1 MRQYHLPLHLL
12 LLLLSLIAA
21 ASAADV
27 TTGEDDVKCLKGVYD
42 SLGDPAHRLSSWDF
56 SNTTVGFVCSFAGVS
71 CWNMQENRVIA
82 LNLPSMSLTGSIP
95 SALQY
100 CRSVTSL
107 DLSSNNLSGS
117 IPPALCDWL
126 PFLVSLDLSSN
137 NLNGSI
143 PSELSS
149 CKYLNTLRL
158 ASNSLSGQ
166 IPASLSRLDRLKT
179 LDFSNNQL
187 TGSIPAQFSSFD
199 AAGFENNPS
208 LCGRPL
214 SSCGARSRR
223 SLAIIIAA
231 GVFGATISL
240 LFAFFVYRWFF
251 SPSAKGKMGKTG
263 SEDGRWWAERL
274 GATHNRFVQVSL
286 FQKPIVKVKLAD
298 LMAATGNFH
307 PDNIVTAGSARTG
320 TSYRAILR
328 DGSGLTVKRLHS
340 CPLSEKA
347 FRSEMGQVGQLRHP
361 NLVPLLGFCV
371 VEDERLLVYKHMPSG
386 ALSSVL
392 HSPKLRSDLLDWP
405 TRLRIAIGAAHGL
418 AWLHHGFQIPV
429 IHQNFSSSAVLLDDD
444 YEARI
449 TDVGVTRLVRGTPG
463 EGGDTSPFLN
473 GDFGD
478 FGYIAPEY
486 ASNPVATTKGDVYA
500 FGVVLL
506 ELATGQEAAMVSSEV
521 AGEGFKGNLTDW
533 VSQLAGAGRVGEVID
548 RSIYGIGFDDEI
560 VEFIKVAIGCVSP
573 RPKERFSMYRAYHS
587 LKIIG
592 RNNDAS
598 EQYDEFPLTYCK
610 DEPDA
615 M

>member
-1 MRQYHLPLHLL
+1 MRQSYIHL
-12 LLLLSLIAA
+12 LLLLSLTAT
-21 ASAADV
+21 SAADV
-27 TTGEDDVKCLKGVYD
+27 TTGEDDEKCLKGVQD
-42 SLGDPAHRLSSWDF
+42 SLGDPDKRLSSWVF
-56 SNTTVGFVCSFAGVS
+56 TNTTVGFVCSFGGVS
-71 CWNMQENRVIA
+71 CWNPQENRVIA

-95 SALQY
+95 SSLQY

-107 DLSSNNLSGS
+107 DLSGNSLSGK

-137 NLNGSI
+137 NLTGPI
-143 PSELSS
+143 PSELAN
-149 CKYLNTLRL
+149 CRFLNSLKL
-158 ASNSLSGQ
+158 ASNILSGP

-199 AAGFENNPS
+199 AADFANNPS
-208 LCGRPL
+208 LCGGPL

-251 SPSAKGKMGKTG
+251 SVSAKGKMGKTG
-263 SEDGRWWAERL
+263 AEDGRWWAERL
-274 GATHNRFVQVSL
+274 GSTHNRFVQVSL

-298 LMAATGNFH
+298 LMVATRNFH
-307 PDNIVTAGSARTG
+307 PDNIVTAGSSRAG

-328 DGSGLTVKRLHS
+328 DGSDLTVKRLHS

-347 FRSEMGQVGQLRHP
+347 FRSEMGQFGQLRHP

-371 VEDERLLVYKHMPSG
+371 VEDERLLV
-386 ALSSVL
+386 
-392 HSPKLRSDLLDWP
+392 
-405 TRLRIAIGAAHGL
+405 
-418 AWLHHGFQIPV
+418 
-429 IHQNFSSSAVLLDDD
+429 SSAILLDDD

-449 TDVGVTRLVRGTPG
+449 TDVCLTRLVRGSPG

-473 GDFGD
+473 GDFGE

-486 ASNPVATTKGDVYA
+486 ASNPVGTTKGDVYA

-506 ELATGQEAAMVSSEV
+506 ELATGQEAAMVAPEV
-521 AGEGFKGNLTDW
+521 AGEGFKGNLVDW
-533 VSQLAGAGRVGEVID
+533 ASQLAGAGRVGEVID
-548 RSIYGIGFDDEI
+548 RSIFGMGFDNEI
-560 VEFIKVAIGCVSP
+560 VDFIKVAIGCVSA
-573 RPKERFSMYRAYHS
+573 RPKERFSMYRTYHS
-587 LKIIG
+587 LKVIG
-592 RNNDAS
+592 TKYDAS

-610 DEPDA
+610 DESDT
-615 M
+615 MNCYNCNSMSFLDLVI